1 MNETQR
7 KAVYAFVAA
16 LIPVAITFG
25 LLTNE
30 QAGVIATAILAFFS
44 LIMAF
49 RNVPAPGDK
58 QQGDAPGN
66 GDSERPGV

>member
-7 KAVYAFVAA
+7 KAIYAFVAA
-16 LIPVAITFG
+16 LIPVAVTFG

-30 QAGVIATAILAFFS
+30 QAGVIATAVLAFFS
-44 LIMAF
+44 LIMAY

-58 QQGDAPGN
+58 QDAPGS
-66 GDSERPGV
+66 GDSERTGL

>member
-16 LIPVAITFG
+16 LIPVAVTFG
-25 LLTNE
+25 VLTNE
-30 QAGVIATAILAFFS
+30 QAGVIAAAVLAFFS
-44 LIMAF
+44 LVTAY

-58 QQGDAPGN
+58 QGAAGEGD
-66 GDSERPGV
+66 DSERTGV

>member
-16 LIPVAITFG
+16 LIPVAVTFG
-25 LLTNE
+25 VLTNE
-30 QAGVIATAILAFFS
+30 QAGVIATAVLAFFS
-44 LIMAF
+44 LIMAY

-58 QQGDAPGN
+58 QQSDAPVTS
-66 GDSERPGV
+66 DSDRPGV

>member
-1 MNETQR
+1 MNEVQR

-16 LIPVAITFG
+16 LIPVAVTFG
-25 LLTNE
+25 VLTNE

-44 LIMAF
+44 LIMAY

-58 QQGDAPGN
+58 QQSDAPVTS
-66 GDSERPGV
+66 DSDRPGV

>member
-1 MNETQR
+1 MNEIQR

-16 LIPVAITFG
+16 LIPVVVTFG
-25 LLTNE
+25 VLTNE
-30 QAGVIATAILAFFS
+30 QAGVIATAVLAFFS
-44 LIMAF
+44 LIMAY

-58 QQGDAPGN
+58 QDAPGN